1 MSDQALPYHHGNLP
15 RALLD
20 SAAEV
25 IAEVGPAQM
34 SLREVARRSGV
45 SNAAPVHHFGDKAG
59 LFTALAAEG
68 YQLLAAELAEASET
82 TGDFVA
88 VGVAYVRFA
97 VKHRAHFE
105 VMFRPELYDR
115 TDPRVVDGVGA
126 AGRYLYGP
134 AAAVTGTDG
143 PEAGIAAWAVM
154 HGLATLI
161 LNENLDEFLA
171 DPGADVAAGA
181 EDLARRIGRFQAGR
195 SG

>member
-105 VMFRPELYDR
+105 VMFRPF
-115 TDPRVVDGVGA
+115 V
-126 AGRYLYGP
+126 
-134 AAAVTGTDG
+134 
-143 PEAGIAAWAVM
+143 
-154 HGLATLI
+154 LATLQVPA
-161 LNENLDEFLA
+161 FLA
-171 DPGADVAAGA
+171 QNHAMPAAR
-181 EDLARRIGRFQAGR
+181 ARRAWQARRWWCLAHTTLGCSR
-195 SG
+195 T